1 MNRIKLLLILS
12 ATSLTAGA
20 QDSSASDEFIELSPF
35 TISADSDSGYRASS
49 TLAGTRMN
57 SKIVDPRSNI
67 DVNAPIS
74 IVRRADAVAVQ
85 FVLSH
90 TGDKQDV
97 RNKELYASVEAIESE
112 ITKTPGLRIEQREV
126 RFSGGDKK
134 VFSSIRGGSPVSFAS
149 LIIFADL
156 PPDIRVVD
164 KVKQIR
170 DILNTAKLAGQTKA
184 ADGSV
189 GLYVKNPDQYR
200 RDIMQKIFDDFEF
213 MKKGFGT
220 DFEIAPNGLNQK
232 VRCRVAGEGEVE
244 LWIDYSFNF
253 YSIRALTHPAQK

>member
-1 MNRIKLLLILS
+1 M
-12 ATSLTAGA
+12 ALTAVA
-20 QDSSASDEFIELSPF
+20 QDSSAPDEFIELSPF
-35 TISADSDSGYRASS
+35 TVSGDSESGYRATS

-57 SKIVDPRSNI
+57 SQIVDPRADTS
-67 DVNAPIS
+67 VNAPVS
-74 IVRRADAVAVQ
+74 IIRRADAVAVQ

-90 TGDKQDV
+90 AGDKQDI
-97 RNKELYASVEAIESE
+97 RNKELYASVESIEKE
-112 ITKTPGLRIEQREV
+112 INVTSGLRMEQREV

-134 VFSSIRGGSPVSFAS
+134 VFSSLRGGSPVSFAS

-156 PPDIRVVD
+156 PSDIRVVD

-170 DILNTAKLAGQTKA
+170 DLLSAAKLVGQTKI

-213 MKKGFGT
+213 MKKGFGA

-232 VRCRVAGEGEVE
+232 VKCRVAGEGEVE
-244 LWIDYSFNF
+244 LWIEYGFNF